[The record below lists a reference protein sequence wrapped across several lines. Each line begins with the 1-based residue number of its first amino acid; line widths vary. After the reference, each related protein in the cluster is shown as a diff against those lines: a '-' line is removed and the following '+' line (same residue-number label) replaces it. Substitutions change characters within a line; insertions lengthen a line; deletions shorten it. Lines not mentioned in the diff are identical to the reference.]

1 MKAKIYLLIAV
12 CTFFTG
18 LKAVAQS
25 PVEYMNSFSTE
36 YQKIQQDMWDYTSS
50 VSHGKSARKVDKRR
64 MELIQTS
71 NAALSKAKAAK
82 GFEGS
87 TEFKDSV
94 VEYLRIVNI
103 VLKEDY
109 AKIVDMEEIAE
120 NSYDAMEAYMT
131 ARDQASDKLADAS
144 VMINR
149 VQRRFAEAHDV
160 KIIESSSELDKK
172 MEVAGDVYE
181 HYNKVYLIFFK
192 SFKQEVYLLDAI
204 ARKDL
209 SAIEQNREALIAT
222 AKEGLEKLKEVE
234 LYNAD
239 RTVVDAT
246 KKLLE
251 FYITE
256 GEKDIKVVS
265 DFMLTSENFNKTK
278 EAFDKK
284 PEKSRTKAD
293 VDAYNKAV
301 NDMNAGVNQYNAT
314 NNKLNADRSKLI
326 EGWNKTAQAFTDKH
340 VPKGK

>member
-1 MKAKIYLLIAV
+1 
-12 CTFFTG
+12 
-18 LKAVAQS
+18 
-25 PVEYMNSFSTE
+25 
-36 YQKIQQDMWDYTSS
+36 
-50 VSHGKSARKVDKRR
+50 
-64 MELIQTS
+64 MELIKTS

>member
-1 MKAKIYLLIAV
+1 MKTKSYVLFAI
-12 CTFFTG
+12 CTFFTV
-18 LKAVAQS
+18 LNATAQS
-25 PVEYMNSFSTE
+25 PVEYMNSFSAE
-36 YQKIQQDMWDYTSS
+36 YGKIQQDMWDYTSS

-71 NAALSKAKAAK
+71 NTALSKAKSAK
-82 GFEGS
+82 SFEGS
-87 TEFKDSV
+87 SEFKDSV
-94 VEYLRIVNI
+94 VEYLRLVNL

-109 AKIVDMEEIAE
+109 AKIVDMEAISE

-131 ARDQASDKLADAS
+131 ARDQASDKLSDAS

-149 VQRRFAEAHDV
+149 VQRRFAEAHDI
-160 KIIESSSELDKK
+160 KIIETSSELDKK
-172 MEVAGDVYE
+172 MEVAGEVYD
-181 HYNKVYLIFFK
+181 HYNEVYLIFFK
-192 SFKQEVYLLDAI
+192 SFKQEAYLLDAI
-204 ARKDL
+204 SRKDL
-209 SAIEQNREALIAT
+209 SAIEQNREALVTT
-222 AKEGLEKLKEVE
+222 AKEGLEKLKAVK

-265 DFMLTSENFNKTK
+265 DFMLKTENFNKTK
-278 EAFDKK
+278 EAFEKK

-293 VDAYNKAV
+293 VDGYNKAV
-301 NDMNAGVNQYNAT
+301 NEMNAGVNQYNAT
-314 NNKLNADRSKLI
+314 NDKLNADRSKLI
-326 EGWNKTAQAFTDKH
+326 EGWNKTSQSFTDKH